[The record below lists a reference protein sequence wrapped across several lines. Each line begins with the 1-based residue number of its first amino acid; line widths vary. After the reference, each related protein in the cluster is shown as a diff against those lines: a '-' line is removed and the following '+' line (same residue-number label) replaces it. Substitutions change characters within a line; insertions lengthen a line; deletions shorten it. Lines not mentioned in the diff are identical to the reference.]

1 MYIKYFSNLRDT
13 QKIRVIN
20 TLRILKNNLSL
31 ENRESSILEL
41 KKYGKSAEKK
51 EVEFITQQLRYQK
64 IIRDQEREIYL
75 PLNIDEILPK
85 KIKNETN

>member
-13 QKIRVIN
+13 QKKKVIN

-31 ENRESSILEL
+31 ENRKSSILEL

-51 EVEFITQQLRYQK
+51 EIEFIIEKLKFQK
-64 IIRDQEREIYL
+64 IIRDKEREIYI
-75 PLNIDEILPK
+75 PLNIDEI
-85 KIKNETN
+85 IENN

>member
-75 PLNIDEILPK
+75 PLNIDEIILAK
-85 KIKNETN
+85 KKV